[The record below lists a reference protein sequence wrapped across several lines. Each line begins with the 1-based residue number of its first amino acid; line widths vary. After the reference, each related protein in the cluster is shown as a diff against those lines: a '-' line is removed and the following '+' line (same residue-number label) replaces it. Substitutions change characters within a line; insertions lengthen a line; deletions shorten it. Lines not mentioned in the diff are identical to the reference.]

1 MNEEL
6 LGLRLE
12 EAAEI
17 LKERGTEPVVIRTDA
32 PRGEK
37 REGNLRVIRV
47 RGNELTVSA
56 FLYGPGEYR

>member
-17 LKERGTEPVVIRTDA
+17 LRTRGIEPVVVRTDT

-56 FLYGPGEYR
+56 FLSGPGE